1 MPGVQT
7 TTATLSSPSTP
18 QLSASGSFFL
28 AGLTERGP
36 TDKALKVTGLA
47 DYERLYGARVTYG
60 AVYDQIRTF
69 FEEGGEVAYVARVVG
84 PAASVS
90 TVTLSDKA
98 GSPVPTLR
106 IDAYGAGAWGATGL
120 TVDVDPGTLA
130 NTFKLTV
137 AYTGTG
143 AQTPEVYDNIAT
155 PADAVRKLASSAYVR
170 AVDLGSATA
179 APNNQP
185 ANTSSAVALTG
196 GSDDRTNVVTSSYTT
211 ALDLFIDGYGAGAVA
226 IPGQPASS
234 VGVALTAHAVAH
246 NRIALAATA
255 AAQTMN
261 QAITA
266 ASTLQAA
273 NATGNEFVGLFWPWV
288 KIPDNLGGTY
298 TISPEGYVAAMRAR
312 AQGEEGPARPPAGS
326 IAVAQ
331 FVTDIETYTSAAQ
344 VDTLNSAYV
353 SPITIRSTDIQ
364 LYGYRSLST
373 DDTNYHLLSSR
384 EIMNYVATSANDALQ
399 GFVFKTIDGRGYLL
413 SDMAAVLIGLLE
425 PLSVA
430 GQLYAR
436 IDDQGGQ
443 IDPGY
448 AVDTGPGVN
457 TEATKAQNIAK
468 AIVKVRPSPAAE
480 LVQIQIVKVPVTGSV
495 GA

>member
-1 MPGVQT
+1 MPGVQV

-18 QLSASGSFFL
+18 LLSAAGTFFL

-60 AVYDQIRTF
+60 AVYDQVRTF
-69 FEEGGEVAYVARVVG
+69 FEEGGQAAYVARVVG

-106 IDAYGAGAWGATGL
+106 IDAYGAGAWGASGL
-120 TVDVDPGTLA
+120 TVDVDSGTLS

-155 PADAVRKLASSAYVR
+155 PAEAVRRLAGSSYVR

-185 ANTSSAVALTG
+185 ANTSPTALTG
-196 GSDDRTNVVTSSYTT
+196 GSDDRTNVVTGSYTA
-211 ALDLFIDGYGAGAVA
+211 ALDLFIDGFGAGAVA

-234 VGVALTAHAVAH
+234 VGTALTTHAVTH
-246 NRIALAATA
+246 NRIALTATA

-273 NATGNEFVGLFWPWV
+273 NTSGNEFTGLFWPWV

-298 TISPEGYVAAMRAR
+298 TISPEGYVAAVRAR
-312 AQGEEGPARPPAGS
+312 AQGQEGPARPPAGS
-326 IAVAQ
+326 IAVAG
-331 FVTDIETYTSAAQ
+331 FVSDIETYTSAAQ
-344 VDTLNSAYV
+344 VDTLNGAYV
-353 SPITIRSTDIQ
+353 SPITVRNNDIQ

-384 EIMNYVATSANDALQ
+384 EVMNYIAVAANDALQ
-399 GFVFKTIDGRGYLL
+399 SYVFKTIDGRGRLF
-413 SDMAAVLIGLLE
+413 SQMSGTLIGLLD

-430 GQLYAR
+430 DQLYGR
-436 IDDQGGQ
+436 YDDNGGQ

-448 AVDTGPGVN
+448 SVDTGPGVN
-457 TEATKAQNIAK
+457 TETTKANNIAK
-468 AIVKVRPSPAAE
+468 AVVRVRPAPAAE
-480 LVQIQIVKVPVTGSV
+480 LVQVQIIKVPVKGSTG
-495 GA
+495 A